1 MSAWLAE
8 LERDGVQIERA
19 GPVPTALP
27 AGEEELAGLLARVA
41 RASARVV
48 PVGLGT
54 HLAWCRPEVVAGQA
68 DLLLSTRRL
77 AALREYVP
85 GDGTVTAQAGC
96 TLAAIADAV
105 AAGGHRL
112 TPQLAAMERTTIGGA
127 LAAGLSGPDRTRE
140 GPARHHV
147 LGLRV
152 AHADGRVSRSGGKLV
167 KNVTGFDLH
176 RLYTG
181 SRGTLVVLLEA
192 SLRLFPEPERV
203 VSLRC
208 ESPRAVQLLE
218 RAEALLRGPIAPL
231 ALTSSGGAGAG
242 AGRTTLVLAGR
253 AAQVEADAALA
264 SEALGGEPARAEH
277 ASVRAA
283 LEPLAAEEGHP
294 DRGWPQA
301 RLDARPSAL
310 RALVVEL
317 AAALAAAEPE
327 LRWVAQPAAGTVAL
341 FAPELARARP
351 DEQLARLGEWAAL
364 AARHGARVRPLA
376 LDASVHRALAPREG
390 ADPQARWMEALR
402 ARLDPAGRFRC
413 PSFPC
418 AP

>member
-8 LERDGVQIERA
+8 LERDGVEIERT
-19 GPVPTALP
+19 GRVPTALP
-27 AGEEELAGLLARVA
+27 ASEGELAALLARAA
-41 RASARVV
+41 RTSARVV
-48 PVGLGT
+48 PIGLGT
-54 HLAWCRPEVVAGQA
+54 HLAWCRPEVGAGRA
-68 DLLLSTRRL
+68 DLLLSTRLL
-77 AALREYVP
+77 AEVREYVP

-96 TLAAIADAV
+96 TLAAIAERV

-112 TPQLAAMERTTIGGA
+112 TPQLAALDRTTIGGA
-127 LAAGLSGPDRTRE
+127 LAAGLSGPDRTRQ

-203 VSLRC
+203 VSLTC
-208 ESPRAVQLLE
+208 ESAAAPQLLE
-218 RAEALLRGPIAPL
+218 RAAALLRGPIDPL
-231 ALTSSGGAGAG
+231 ALTTVGAAGAG
-242 AGRTTLVLAGR
+242 PGWTTLVLAGR
-253 AAQVEADAALA
+253 ATQVEADLVLA
-264 SEALGGEPARAEH
+264 VEALGGEAARAEH
-277 ASVRAA
+277 ASTRAA

-301 RLDARPSAL
+301 RFDARPSAL
-310 RALVVEL
+310 VALVAEL
-317 AAALAAAEPE
+317 VAELGPRE
-327 LRWVAQPAAGTVAL
+327 PDLRWVAQPAAGTLAV
-341 FAPELARARP
+341 FAPEVARSLPA
-351 DEQLARLGEWAAL
+351 EQLERLRAWTAL
-364 AARHGARVRPLA
+364 AARCGARVRPMA
-376 LDASVHRALAPREG
+376 LDASVHEALAPRER
-390 ADPQARWMEALR
+390 ADPKARWMEALR
-402 ARLDPAGRFRC
+402 AQLDPAGRFRC
-413 PSFPC
+413 PSFPS